1 MLYDIER
8 TIAKLDKNYKSDE
21 YLRLVYDLESFIIDN
36 CHNDGSEDIE
46 QLEREGKLQLRS
58 VVVHEYEKNFAYAKL
73 RPVLVS
79 LGIQE
84 SVKGFRM
91 LQMLV
96 LECAKR
102 TLDGKTYQM
111 MEIYPIVAE
120 DFGIN
125 AHNCERLCRYA
136 CDYAKPTLRFANKY
150 PSLEELCHRTYE
162 KVTVKELVDLLV
174 RYLITDCKFRRK
186 SFLTK

>member
-21 YLRLVYDLESFIIDN
+21 YRRLVYDLESFIIDN
-36 CHNDGSEDIE
+36 CHDDEVNDIE
-46 QLEREGKLQLRS
+46 LLERQGKLQLKNA
-58 VVVHEYEKNFAYAKL
+58 VTYEYEKNFVFSKL

-91 LQMLV
+91 IQMLV

-102 TLDGKTYQM
+102 TLDGKDYHM

-120 DFGIN
+120 RFDIN

-136 CDYAKPTLRFANKY
+136 CDNAKPTLRFANKY
-150 PSLEELCHRTYE
+150 PSLEELTHRTFE
-162 KVTVKELVDLLV
+162 KVTVKELVDILV
-174 RYLITDCKFRRK
+174 RYLITECKFRRK
-186 SFLTK
+186 NLLTK